1 MTSLQ
6 FEVRHLRSIE
16 RRFKLLLNMY
26 IPPSRHRDALTLP
39 LPCSNN
45 MGMKGS
51 HDEKVSEGRIGSS
64 ARG

>member
-1 MTSLQ
+1 
-6 FEVRHLRSIE
+6 
-16 RRFKLLLNMY
+16 LNMY